1 MLLSFVNGSSS
12 VIWLVLECATC
23 VLNQNSNQ
31 KFITADLSKD
41 SEQQAEDLYESRTA
55 PQVVGVLVKV
65 AASVVF
71 RPQQVLF

>member
-1 MLLSFVNGSSS
+1 MAPCVGIKSLLQLNLVEEIDISKSMLLSFVNGSSS

-41 SEQQAEDLYESRTA
+41 SEQQAEDL
-55 PQVVGVLVKV
+55 
-65 AASVVF
+65 
-71 RPQQVLF
+71 

>member
-1 MLLSFVNGSSS
+1 M
-12 VIWLVLECATC
+12 
-23 VLNQNSNQ
+23 LNQNSNQ

-65 AASVVF
+65 AALVVF
-71 RPQQVLF
+71 RPQQV